1 MSFLPPQM
9 PGGFASD
16 IPEGVDVPQHGLA
29 DGQALDAPSVGGM
42 QPLQERREESSGF
55 APEIHQQPLSPQVQP
70 PSPHEVYH
78 EQTWPRPNIH
88 DTYAPYEGAPPQ
100 PPIRHH
106 PVERSYQK
114 PARAYRERVEKPPQI
129 QVMHQQQDV
138 SSSSKMADQMQMM
151 MMNQMMMQQMQSQ
164 QMQAAQMAAMT
175 QQTMQNMQS
184 GNQNINSNN
193 HIQNNPVL
201 KRRKPKS
208 SINIQTPAP
217 PTVPSVESVESL
229 ALDNWQEAT
238 IILCFAAIG
247 LIYLICSRASGSDE
261 TKKPSLAKKHMS

>member
-42 QPLQERREESSGF
+42 QPLQEGREESSSF
-55 APEIHQQPLSPQVQP
+55 APEIRQQPLSPQVQP
-70 PSPHEVYH
+70 PLPHGVYR
-78 EQTWPRPNIH
+78 EQTWPRSNIH